1 MPSYCNWL
9 AGLRHPA
16 GFSLLKEITYDK
28 LSKVVL
34 LDSFNYHLLPQQ
46 KPLPRS
52 HFPHLFSKI
61 LNLSDYV
68 I

>member
-1 MPSYCNWL
+1 MPSHCNRL

-16 GFSLLKEITYDK
+16 GFIIIKGNYTYDK
-28 LSKVVL
+28 LKVVL
-34 LDSFNYHLLPQQ
+34 LDSFNYPFLLQQ

-52 HFPHLFSKI
+52 HFTHLFSKI
-61 LNLSDYV
+61 LNLGDYV

>member
-1 MPSYCNWL
+1 MTNYQKIIIKGNY
-9 AGLRHPA
+9 
-16 GFSLLKEITYDK
+16 TYDK

-34 LDSFNYHLLPQQ
+34 LDSFYYRFLLQQ

-52 HFPHLFSKI
+52 HFPHPPSKV
-61 LNLSDYV
+61 LNLSGYV

>member
-1 MPSYCNWL
+1 MPSYCNRL

-34 LDSFNYHLLPQQ
+34 LDSFYYRFLPQQ
-46 KPLPRS
+46 KPLPWS

-68 I
+68 V

>member
-34 LDSFNYHLLPQQ
+34 LDSFIIPFCRNKNRCRGHIF
-46 KPLPRS
+46 R
-52 HFPHLFSKI
+52 I
-61 LNLSDYV
+61 
-68 I
+68 